1 MSLHV
6 SGDPGHSH
14 GNNLGLNI
22 LEGTF
27 LSGRP
32 GLPEITNIQLLA
44 FAHRIDNIFV

>member
-27 LSGRP
+27 PSGWP

-44 FAHRIDNIFV
+44 FADIIANISV